1 MDLSPHQAKYL
12 AHALTLQHA
21 GTGMERLSQALFNA
35 SVELNPHQIDAAVF
49 ALQSPLSQGVLLAD
63 EAGLGKTIEAA
74 IVLCRREALLI
85 QRMRQTTR
93 TQTMSTVCWTVV

>member
-21 GTGMERLSQALFNA
+21 GAGMELLSQALFNA

-63 EAGLGKTIEAA
+63 EVGLGKTIEAG
-74 IVLCRREALLI
+74 ISLCQREALLNQLT
-85 QRMRQTTR
+85 QRMSQTTR
-93 TQTMSTVCWTVV
+93 SQILSTGC